1 MKSAVKELEEKG
13 KAAKAASRKL
23 AFLSTEVKNKALL
36 NIADALIDK
45 KDEILAA
52 NKIDYEEAKASGM
65 SEAMLDRLMLSPSRL
80 EGIAQDTRTVA
91 ALPDPVGEVF
101 EMRTLP
107 NGLQI
112 SKRRVPLGV
121 IGAIY
126 ESRPNVTIDISS
138 LCLKSGN
145 AVILRGGKE
154 AINSNT
160 ALARVAQ
167 EACNQA
173 GVPDGA
179 IQLIE
184 STERTLVNHMLKMR
198 GIIDLMIPRGGA
210 GLIKLVSENA
220 AMPVVTGGIG
230 VCHTYVDKSADLNK
244 AVAIAYNAKVQR
256 PTVCNAL
263 DCILVHNQIASAYL
277 PAIAKEWAKA
287 GVEMHCDKRAMAI
300 LKQCHCER
308 PARQGLAGGSEA
320 TSPSLKLVPAVDED
334 WGKEYLSLKA
344 AIKVVD
350 SPDEALEHIEKYG
363 SGHSEAIVTED
374 HSAATRFL
382 NEVDAACVYANAS
395 TRFTDGGQF
404 GLGAEIGIST
414 QKFHARGPMA
424 LKELTSYKWIIVGS
438 GQVRP

>member
-1 MKSAVKELEEKG
+1 
-13 KAAKAASRKL
+13 
-23 AFLSTEVKNKALL
+23 
-36 NIADALIDK
+36 
-45 KDEILAA
+45 
-52 NKIDYEEAKASGM
+52 
-65 SEAMLDRLMLSPSRL
+65 
-80 EGIAQDTRTVA
+80 
-91 ALPDPVGEVF
+91 
-101 EMRTLP
+101 
-107 NGLQI
+107 LQI

-160 ALARVAQ
+160 ALARAAQ
-167 EACNQA
+167 EACQQA
-173 GVPDGA
+173 GVPDGT

-184 STERTLVNHMLKMR
+184 STERALVNHMLQMK

-220 AMPVVTGGIG
+220 AMPVLTGGIG
-230 VCHTYVDKSADLNK
+230 VCHTYVDKSANLNK

-263 DCILVHNQIASAYL
+263 DCLLVHKDIAEAYL

-287 GVEMHCDKRAMAI
+287 GVEMHCDERAMAI
-300 LKQCHCER
+300 LKPIR
-308 PARQGLAGGSEA
+308 
-320 TSPSLKLVPAVDED
+320 SPKLVPAVNED
-334 WGKEYLSLKA
+334 WGKEFLSLRA

-350 SPDEALEHIEKYG
+350 SMDEALEHIDKYG
-363 SGHSEAIVTED
+363 SGHSEAIVSED
-374 HSAATRFL
+374 YSAAMRFL

-395 TRFTDGGQF
+395 TRFTDGSQF

-424 LKELTSYKWIIVGS
+424 LKEITSYKWIILGS

>member
-1 MKSAVKELEEKG
+1 MKSAVRELEEKG
-13 KAAKAASRKL
+13 KAAKAASKKL

-36 NIADALIDK
+36 NIAEALVDK
-45 KDEILAA
+45 LNEILIA
-52 NKIDYEEAKASGM
+52 NKIDYEKAKASGM

-80 EGIAQDTRTVA
+80 EGMAQDTETVA
-91 ALPDPVGEVF
+91 ALPDPVGEEF

-112 SKRRVPLGV
+112 SKKRVPLGV

-154 AINSNT
+154 AINSNK
-160 ALARVAQ
+160 ALTKVAQ
-167 EACNQA
+167 EACDQA
-173 GVPDGA
+173 GVPHGA
-179 IQLIE
+179 IQFIE
-184 STERTLVNHMLKMR
+184 STDRALVKHMLKMK

-210 GLIKLVSENA
+210 DLIRLVSENA
-220 AMPVVTGGIG
+220 SMPVVTGGIG
-230 VCHTYVDKSADLNK
+230 VCHTYIDKSADINK
-244 AVAIAYNAKVQR
+244 AVAIAYNAKIQR

-263 DCILVHNQIASAYL
+263 DCILVHNRIAQDYL

-287 GVEMHCDKRAMAI
+287 GVEMHCDKRAAAVLKANDVI
-300 LKQCHCER
+300 LNEVKN
-308 PARQGLAGGSEA
+308 L
-320 TSPSLKLVPAVDED
+320 LVPATDED

-350 SPDEALEHIEKYG
+350 SLEEALEHIEKYG
-363 SGHSEAIVTED
+363 SGHSEAIITED
-374 HSAATRFL
+374 NSAAMRFL

-395 TRFTDGGQF
+395 TRFTDGAQF

-424 LKELTSYKWIIVGS
+424 LKELTSYKWIIQGT

>member
-1 MKSAVKELEEKG
+1 MKSATKELEEKG
-13 KAAKAASRKL
+13 KAAKAASKKL
-23 AFLSTEVKNKALL
+23 AFLSTGIKNKGLL

-45 KDEILAA
+45 LNEILIA
-52 NKIDYEEAKASGM
+52 NKIDYEKAKASGM

-80 EGIAQDTRTVA
+80 DGMAQDVRTVA
-91 ALPDPVGEVF
+91 ALPDPVGEEF
-101 EMRTLP
+101 ERRTLP

-112 SKRRVPLGV
+112 GKRRVPLGV

-154 AINSNT
+154 AINSNR

-167 EACNQA
+167 EACDQA
-173 GVPDGA
+173 GVPWGA
-179 IQLIE
+179 IQFIE
-184 STERTLVNHMLKMR
+184 STERSLVKHMLKMK
-198 GIIDLMIPRGGA
+198 GTIDLMIPRGGA
-210 GLIKLVSENA
+210 DLIKLVSENA
-220 AMPVVTGGIG
+220 SMPVVTGGIG
-230 VCHTYVDKSADLNK
+230 VCHTYVDETADMNK

-263 DCILVHNQIASAYL
+263 DCILVHNQIAQAYL
-277 PAIAKEWAKA
+277 PAIAREWAKA
-287 GVEMHCDKRAMAI
+287 GVEMHCDRRAMSI
-300 LKQCHCER
+300 LKECHCER
-308 PARQGLAGGSEA
+308 SEA
-320 TSPSLKLVPAVDED
+320 TSPALKLVPATDED

-350 SPDEALEHIEKYG
+350 SLDEALEHIEKYG

-374 HSAATRFL
+374 HSAAMRFL
-382 NEVDAACVYANAS
+382 HEVDAACVYTNAS

-424 LKELTSYKWIIVGS
+424 LKELTSYKWIIQGT

>member
-1 MKSAVKELEEKG
+1 MQLAIKELEEKG

-23 AFLSTEVKNKALL
+23 AFLSTEIKNKALL
-36 NIADALIDK
+36 NISEALMDRR
-45 KDEILAA
+45 DDILAA
-52 NKIDYEEAKASGM
+52 NKADYDEAEASGM

-80 EGIAQDTRTVA
+80 EAMSQDVKTVA
-91 ALPDPVGEVF
+91 ALPDPVGAMI

-112 SKRRVPLGV
+112 GKKRVPLGV
-121 IGAIY
+121 IGAVY

-145 AVILRGGKE
+145 AVILRGGRE
-154 AINSNT
+154 AINSNS
-160 ALARVAQ
+160 ALAKMAQ
-167 EACNQA
+167 EACYQA
-173 GVPDGA
+173 GVPQGA

-184 STERTLVNHMLKMR
+184 STERALVNHMLKMN
-198 GIIDLMIPRGGA
+198 GVIDLMIPRGGP

-220 AMPVVTGGIG
+220 AMPVVAGGVG
-230 VCHTYVDKSADLNK
+230 VCHTYVDKSADLSK

-263 DCILVHNQIASAYL
+263 DCLLLHSQIAQTYL
-277 PAIAKEWAKA
+277 PSIAKEWAKA
-287 GVEMHCDKRAMAI
+287 EVEIHCDERAMAI
-300 LKQCHCER
+300 LE
-308 PARQGLAGGSEA
+308 PI
-320 TSPSLKLVPAVDED
+320 PSLNLVPAVAED
-334 WGKEYLSLKA
+334 WGTEYLSLKA

-350 SPDEALEHIEKYG
+350 SLDEALEHIETYG

-374 HSAATRFL
+374 YSAAMRFL
-382 NEVDAACVYANAS
+382 NQVDAACVYANAS

-414 QKFHARGPMA
+414 QKFHARGPMG
-424 LKELTSYKWIIVGS
+424 LKELTSYKWVIFGT

>member
-36 NIADALIDK
+36 NIAEALIDK
-45 KDEILAA
+45 LNEILEA
-52 NKIDYEEAKASGM
+52 NKIDYEKAKASGM

-80 EGIAQDTRTVA
+80 DGIAQDTKTVA

-112 SKRRVPLGV
+112 SKKRVPLGV

-154 AINSNT
+154 AINSNK
-160 ALARVAQ
+160 ALAKVAQ
-167 EACNQA
+167 EACAQA
-173 GVPDGA
+173 GVPQGA

-184 STERTLVNHMLKMR
+184 STERTLVNHMLKMK

-220 AMPVVTGGIG
+220 TMPVVTGGIG

-263 DCILVHNQIASAYL
+263 DCILVHNQIAQAYL

-308 PARQGLAGGSEA
+308 SEA
-320 TSPSLKLVPAVDED
+320 TSPALKLVPATDED

-350 SPDEALEHIEKYG
+350 SLDEALEHIEKYG
-363 SGHSEAIVTED
+363 SGHSEAIVTEN
-374 HSAATRFL
+374 HSAAMRFL